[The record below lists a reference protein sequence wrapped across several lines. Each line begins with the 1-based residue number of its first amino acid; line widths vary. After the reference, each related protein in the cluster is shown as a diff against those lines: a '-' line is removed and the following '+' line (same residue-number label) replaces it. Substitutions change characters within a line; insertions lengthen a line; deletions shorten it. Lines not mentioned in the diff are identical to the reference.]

1 MIKKI
6 LDVIKENKFIIIC
19 FFAFFTFVMFQ
30 HSFLWIYH
38 DDYGYASLSYAYNVQ
53 SVVGHSFNVKQL
65 IEFLYGHYMTW
76 GGRILYLGI
85 ECFVLSKSLIAFR
98 ILQSIVIT
106 LIFFYIYKIIIKFSK
121 TSNEKKIAIF
131 VAFLYGVIEV
141 MVIRSGIFWASAS
154 VLYVFPILPFMM
166 FIYYYDVNNENTNK
180 TILFMILIF
189 CSTFSQEQIAVAAI
203 TYLMVI
209 ILANLY
215 ETKKISKSNIL
226 IFASAIIG
234 FLLIMLCPGSQMRMQ
249 SETNNGFYEL
259 SLLSKLRISVP
270 NTINYL
276 FSPMSK
282 IFVVMFMICL
292 TYICYKNYTKKNNG
306 LHFVDVI
313 SFVSAALMLTTTLFT
328 NNVYFSYFL
337 GIFNG
342 SKIVGIIYIVYILQ
356 LCLVLYSLTTFGIN
370 EGKIQLSALSICAVF
385 SQAAM
390 LMASYYPLRSALIFE
405 LLFFPIVGY
414 CLTKLFRVFSLHNT
428 IINIFLMAF
437 CCLSFA
443 NYFYITYGYYKN
455 SGINQKNDSIL
466 QEKSK
471 EIREGKSV
479 KKIKLKKLNDLTF
492 SGEQPYS
499 SGQEYIVSWIYEYYD
514 IPNDVEIIYY

>member
-455 SGINQKNDSIL
+455 SGI
-466 QEKSK
+466 
-471 EIREGKSV
+471 R
-479 KKIKLKKLNDLTF
+479 
-492 SGEQPYS
+492 
-499 SGQEYIVSWIYEYYD
+499 
-514 IPNDVEIIYY
+514 

>member
-141 MVIRSGIFWASAS
+141 MVTRSGIFWASAS

-234 FLLIMLCPGSQMRMQ
+234 FLLIMLCPGSQM
-249 SETNNGFYEL
+249 
-259 SLLSKLRISVP
+259 RISVP

-414 CLTKLFRVFSLHNT
+414 CLTKLFRMFSLHNT

-443 NYFYITYGYYKN
+443 NYFYITYGYHKN